1 MAKQNLIQ
9 PRTLKGFRDYLPEQA
24 IPRERLIDTAKEV
37 FRSFG
42 FVPIDAPCLE
52 LAEVLLGKAG
62 GDTEKEVYRFQDR
75 GKRDVAMRF
84 DLTVPFA
91 RFAAQHIGQL
101 GKPFKRYHVG
111 TVWRGENVQRGRYR
125 EFVQCDFDTIGTRSI
140 WSDIEIGLVIDA
152 LLRRLGIENFVIR
165 VNHRKVLS
173 GLLDRIGLADKAPE
187 MLRALD
193 KLAKIGPEK
202 VAAEM
207 AESAGANSEQAQ
219 AVLDFAGLEGS
230 NAELLTQAE
239 GLVRGSEL
247 GEAGV
252 EDLRQLLSGLA
263 AGGVP
268 EERIALDLS
277 IARGLDY
284 YTGTIF
290 ETFLTDLPGFGSVCS
305 GGRYD
310 DLASLYT
317 KEELPGIGA
326 SLGLDRLLAG
336 MEELGLL
343 GDARSVAPVF
353 VPFFAKDYGN
363 EYIGLV
369 QELRAAGIECELYPE
384 AKKLGAQLKYADKR
398 GFRFAVIVGED
409 EFSSG
414 KCQLKELSTGEATEL
429 SRADLIRELEQR
441 R

>member
-305 GGRYD
+305 GGALRR
-310 DLASLYT
+310 
-317 KEELPGIGA
+317 PGFALHQGRA
-326 SLGLDRLLAG
+326 TGDRRFAR
-336 MEELGLL
+336 
-343 GDARSVAPVF
+343 ARSSARGDGR
-353 VPFFAKDYGN
+353 AWAARRCAERGA
-363 EYIGLV
+363 G
-369 QELRAAGIECELYPE
+369 LRAVLREGLRQRVHRARAGAAC
-384 AKKLGAQLKYADKR
+384 
-398 GFRFAVIVGED
+398 
-409 EFSSG
+409 SG
-414 KCQLKELSTGEATEL
+414 D
-429 SRADLIRELEQR
+429 RV
-441 R
+441 